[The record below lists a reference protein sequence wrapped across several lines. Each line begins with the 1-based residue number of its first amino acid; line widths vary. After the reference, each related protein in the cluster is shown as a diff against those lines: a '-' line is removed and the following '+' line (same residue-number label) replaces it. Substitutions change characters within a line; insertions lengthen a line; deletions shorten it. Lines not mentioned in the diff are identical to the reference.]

1 MSGGVFGVIK
11 TKSWG
16 SCLKSVSGNP
26 SLPPIIPAVE
36 FIFGPFSA
44 SIGTFSLFRS
54 TPWL

>member
-11 TKSWG
+11 KKSWG
-16 SCLKSVSGNP
+16 SYLKSVSGDP

-36 FIFGPFSA
+36 LTSGPFSA

>member
-1 MSGGVFGVIK
+1 MTGGVFGVIK

-16 SCLKSVSGNP
+16 SCLRSVSGNP